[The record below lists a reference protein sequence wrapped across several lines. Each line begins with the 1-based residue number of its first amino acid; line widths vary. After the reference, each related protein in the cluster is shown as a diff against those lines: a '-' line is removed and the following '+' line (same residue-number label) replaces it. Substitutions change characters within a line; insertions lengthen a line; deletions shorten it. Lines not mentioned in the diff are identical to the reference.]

1 MFVRLI
7 VFIRF
12 VVDEKD
18 EESLV
23 PVGVF
28 HALRKLEDSGVLGEA
43 ESALAK
49 QHYHWFNDNLKTPT
63 KFTRSKSKAPYRKKK
78 KAISWFKDT
87 ATEHLRRI
95 RDVCA
100 ILEHHDVRV
109 RMITT
114 DRPGYILYEDEFQ
127 VAAEP
132 FADTPI

>member
-1 MFVRLI
+1 M
-7 VFIRF
+7 FIRF

-28 HALRKLEDSGVLGEA
+28 HALGRLENIGVLHEV
-43 ESALAK
+43 ESVLAK
-49 QHYHWFNDNLKTPT
+49 QHYQWFKDNLKTPT
-63 KFTRSKSKAPYRKKK
+63 KFTRSKSKAPYRKKR

-87 ATEHLRRI
+87 ASEHLRRL
-95 RDVCA
+95 RDINA
-100 ILEHHDVRV
+100 ILEQHDVRV

-114 DRPGYILYEDEFQ
+114 DRPGYIVYEDDFQ

-132 FADTPI
+132 FADTPV

>member
-1 MFVRLI
+1 

-23 PVGVF
+23 PLGVF
-28 HALRKLEDSGVLGEA
+28 HALGRLQDIGVLDEA
-43 ESALAK
+43 ESVLAK
-49 QHYHWFNDNLKTPT
+49 QHYQWFKDNLKTPT
-63 KFTRSKSKAPYRKKK
+63 KFTRSKSKAPYRKKR

-87 ATEHLRRI
+87 AAEHLRRLHDI
-95 RDVCA
+95 NV
-100 ILEHHDVRV
+100 ILEQHDVRV

-114 DRPGYILYEDEFQ
+114 NRPGYILYEDDFQ

-132 FADTPI
+132 FADTPV

>member
-1 MFVRLI
+1 

-12 VVDEKD
+12 AVDEKD

-43 ESALAK
+43 ETAVAK
-49 QHYHWFNDNLKTPT
+49 QHYQWFKDNLKAPT
-63 KFTRSKSKAPYRKKK
+63 KFTRSKSKAPYRKKR

-87 ATEHLRRI
+87 AAEHLRRL
-95 RDVCA
+95 RDINA
-100 ILEHHDVRV
+100 ILEQHDFRV

-114 DRPGYILYEDEFQ
+114 DRPGYIVYEDDFQ

-132 FADTPI
+132 FADTPV

>member
-1 MFVRLI
+1 

-23 PVGVF
+23 PLGVF
-28 HALRKLEDSGVLGEA
+28 HALGRLQDIGVLDEA
-43 ESALAK
+43 ESVLAK
-49 QHYHWFNDNLKTPT
+49 QHYQWFKDNLKTPT
-63 KFTRSKSKAPYRKKK
+63 KFTRSKSKAPYRKKR

-87 ATEHLRRI
+87 AAEHLRRL
-95 RDVCA
+95 RDINV
-100 ILEHHDVRV
+100 ILEQHDVRV

-114 DRPGYILYEDEFQ
+114 DRPGYILYEDDFQ

-132 FADTPI
+132 FADTPV

>member
-1 MFVRLI
+1 M
-7 VFIRF
+7 FIRF
-12 VVDEKD
+12 VVDEKG

-23 PVGVF
+23 PVGIF
-28 HALRKLEDSGVLGEA
+28 NALGKLEDSGVLDEA

-49 QHYHWFNDNLKTPT
+49 QHYRWFKDNLKTPT
-63 KFTRSKSKAPYRKKK
+63 KFTRSKSKAPYRKKR

-95 RDVCA
+95 RDICA
-100 ILEHHDVRV
+100 ILEHRDVRV
-109 RMITT
+109 RMLTT

-132 FADTPI
+132 FADTPA

>member
-28 HALRKLEDSGVLGEA
+28 HALRK
-43 ESALAK
+43 
-49 QHYHWFNDNLKTPT
+49 
-63 KFTRSKSKAPYRKKK
+63 R